1 MGERGKVAPSNVL
14 RWLEHGR
21 WAALTGEDT
30 AMNALF
36 SNGNMIVVRAQKVAL
51 LRDLDWNE
59 RLQISV
65 GLAKVGRTSC
75 EFAQQ
80 IRAPGGV
87 LVAEARVSVV
97 HLGPDRRPAEIPAE
111 IRSRSLELPVSQA
124 LQRLEPVDLTG
135 QPVHFAHAFR
145 VRPTDIDVF
154 HHVNHARY
162 LDYAEDLRMLG
173 ELAGA
178 LPGWTPGRG
187 LAAVSIDYAREALVR
202 DELTAEALVLSATEM
217 AWRLRR
223 GDTLL
228 TAGRLRV
235 QG

>member
-1 MGERGKVAPSNVL
+1 
-14 RWLEHGR
+14 
-21 WAALTGEDT
+21 
-30 AMNALF
+30 
-36 SNGNMIVVRAQKVAL
+36 
-51 LRDLDWNE
+51 
-59 RLQISV
+59 
-65 GLAKVGRTSC
+65 
-75 EFAQQ
+75 
-80 IRAPGGV
+80 

-111 IRSRSLELPVSQA
+111 IRSRSLELPVSA
-124 LQRLEPVDLTG
+124 SLAATG
-135 QPVHFAHAFR
+135 TRRSDWPTRSFAHTFR